1 MNSLRVVIQKGSKR
15 TKDQNG
21 QSLLITY
28 RFIEFLVNKPGQV
41 RAVFD
46 ESELQRSTL

>member
-28 RFIEFLVNKPGQV
+28 RFIGFLVNKPGQI
-41 RAVFD
+41 RAAFD
-46 ESELQRSTL
+46 ESE